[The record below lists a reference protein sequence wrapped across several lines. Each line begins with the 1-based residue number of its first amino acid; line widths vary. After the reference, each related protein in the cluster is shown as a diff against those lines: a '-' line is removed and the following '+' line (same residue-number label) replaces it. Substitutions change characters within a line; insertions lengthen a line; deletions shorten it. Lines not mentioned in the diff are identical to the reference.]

1 MTHEDFDK
9 LVREVEDGVGKDP
22 GKLRRRVTRLA
33 ILGYGGILFGLA
45 VVFAFAA
52 LFIVP
57 GILWF
62 KDAWGLLIVGGIIAL
77 LGTGAYFREAMVR
90 LPKLVGYPISPAQ
103 APTLY
108 QMLDE
113 LRAHLNSSRFDQV
126 LIIPDC
132 NAAVVQRPAWGVF
145 GRFKNTLL
153 LGLLLLENCSVE
165 ELRSVLAHE
174 FVHLARSHGK
184 SNQWIYR
191 LRRSWEQVLPKL
203 SRPRIRGEVSLR
215 PLIARF
221 VGWFWPRFNAHAF
234 VLSRIYEY
242 EADATAA
249 RLAGADVM
257 ATALIRTN
265 LCGRLL
271 GQQFWPELWKLAGSE
286 SSPPADALQRASKY
300 LTEKL
305 PNSQSWLQMAF
316 LSTTTNADTHPCL
329 SDRLRAIAAAP
340 EPERNY
346 SQRALQPPPTS
357 AALLLLGDSL
367 NEARTGAQE
376 VWRKECAEEWSQ
388 QHRKSAALQHR
399 LGGIEQATARAALD
413 ADALWD
419 KAQVVSQLEG
429 SQAAVPLLRQIL
441 AAQPRHGWANFALG
455 CILLDA
461 DDAQGGA
468 CLETA
473 FAEDEEFLPNAANAL
488 HGYFKRHGQA
498 DQIRELYARLDQHE
512 KSVRAGAE
520 ERQNV
525 SASDTLI
532 AHDLDAGQLGHLQNE
547 PCRARRNRNRQAGS
561 QVTEVFFQTAL
572 LFAVHRTAQAVA
584 PNAEHDERADGCG
597 GADQNGKTSG
607 TRVDFSA
614 SPRNAAHCPQNQGDA

>member
-1 MTHEDFDK
+1 M
-9 LVREVEDGVGKDP
+9 
-22 GKLRRRVTRLA
+22 
-33 ILGYGGILFGLA
+33 
-45 VVFAFAA
+45 
-52 LFIVP
+52 
-57 GILWF
+57 
-62 KDAWGLLIVGGIIAL
+62 
-77 LGTGAYFREAMVR
+77 
-90 LPKLVGYPISPAQ
+90 
-103 APTLY
+103 
-108 QMLDE
+108 
-113 LRAHLNSSRFDQV
+113 
-126 LIIPDC
+126 
-132 NAAVVQRPAWGVF
+132 
-145 GRFKNTLL
+145 
-153 LGLLLLENCSVE
+153 
-165 ELRSVLAHE
+165 
-174 FVHLARSHGK
+174 
-184 SNQWIYR
+184 
-191 LRRSWEQVLPKL
+191 
-203 SRPRIRGEVSLR
+203 
-215 PLIARF
+215 
-221 VGWFWPRFNAHAF
+221 
-234 VLSRIYEY
+234 
-242 EADATAA
+242 
-249 RLAGADVM
+249 
-257 ATALIRTN
+257 
-265 LCGRLL
+265 
-271 GQQFWPELWKLAGSE
+271 
-286 SSPPADALQRASKY
+286 QRASKY

-532 AHDLDAGQLGHLQNE
+532 AHDLDAGQLGHLQND
-547 PCRARRNRNRQAGS
+547 
-561 QVTEVFFQTAL
+561 L
-572 LFAVHRTAQAVA
+572 
-584 PNAEHDERADGCG
+584 
-597 GADQNGKTSG
+597 
-607 TRVDFSA
+607 
-614 SPRNAAHCPQNQGDA
+614 AAHGEIEIARLARKSLKFFSKQRFYLLCIELRKPWHRMPNTTREQTVVAELIKTVKLPGRVLIFPPRRGMRPIARKIKAMPDLIVYQLLK